1 LGTAPRAGEPVA
13 ALTQDA
19 AVFKTL
25 NQTGFGNRV
34 QVGSSAPPRAAMSVA
49 GDDAARKPLV
59 LVSDFG
65 FEAIDAGPLRTARL
79 LEPMAM
85 LWIHT
90 ALNRSMPV
98 TEAFAVA
105 WRI

>member
-1 LGTAPRAGEPVA
+1 MTPR
-13 ALTQDA
+13 
-19 AVFKTL
+19 
-25 NQTGFGNRV
+25 
-34 QVGSSAPPRAAMSVA
+34 
-49 GDDAARKPLV
+49 V